1 MFKFIFKKPKSI
13 TQISNQITSNE
24 PTTRL
29 NNPGPI
35 ITKKDVKPKQI
46 YHKTKLNQ
54 ETLLRQQLFSN
65 SSNRSS
71 GDNELQNEQQ
81 QIEDINKIIAK
92 QQETQEKVAN
102 QMLKSV
108 KAIKENS
115 LLANRIIKS
124 DNNLL
129 SDLNTNAEKNTDNLK
144 QVNDHLSARVSRS
157 CLGSCW
163 IWLVIV
169 LIMVVFIM
177 MVLFM
182 KLFPKKKYYPESDI
196 DSTYKHFINNNTIVI
211 GNQSLH
217 KIEL

>member
-1 MFKFIFKKPKSI
+1 
-13 TQISNQITSNE
+13 
-24 PTTRL
+24 
-29 NNPGPI
+29 
-35 ITKKDVKPKQI
+35 VKPKQI

-129 SDLNTNAEKNTDNLK
+129 SDLNSNAEKNTDNLK

>member
-1 MFKFIFKKPKSI
+1 M
-13 TQISNQITSNE
+13 
-24 PTTRL
+24 
-29 NNPGPI
+29 
-35 ITKKDVKPKQI
+35 KPKQI

-54 ETLLRQQLFSN
+54 ETLLRQQLFSS
-65 SSNRSS
+65 SSNKFT
-71 GDNELQNEQQ
+71 GDSELQNEQQ

-144 QVNDHLSARVSRS
+144 QVNDHLSTRVSRS

-163 IWLVIV
+163 IWLVII

-182 KLFPKKKYYPESDI
+182 KLFPKKKYYTSSDI
-196 DSTYKHFINNNTIVI
+196 DSQSTYTHFLNNNTIVI
-211 GNQSLH
+211 GNHSMH